1 MKLEQVPGLR
11 HARRSSQTNGTCPS
25 LFINNLRWTS
35 HQRFAWSWSLFRVR
49 AMLVDRV
56 EPTALALLTRGYGRM
71 VGPAQVPGSRYARRS
86 SRTNGTRP
94 AHHPFFCTR
103 DSHLNQ
109 GFSTRDFDFG
119 PLHLNFR
126 SSTPPGEPP
135 LVVRPC
141 ASPSR
146 GSTKSPPPVGGTMN
160 PNGEPI
166 NQSHPGSRQRPA
178 PSRTVCL
185 YSSRVY

>member
-25 LFINNLRWTS
+25 LFINNLQWTS

-86 SRTNGTRP
+86 SRTNGTCP
-94 AHHPFFCTR
+94 SHHLFAPGIPTPTR
-103 DSHLNQ
+103 NFNVGPSHSNL
-109 GFSTRDFDFG
+109 R
-119 PLHLNFR
+119 R
-126 SSTPPGEPP
+126 SAPPGEPP
-135 LVVRPC
+135 LVMRPHT
-141 ASPSR
+141 PR
-146 GSTKSPPPVGGTMN
+146 EGGAKPQEN
-160 PNGEPI
+160 PI
-166 NQSHPGSRQRPA
+166 NQSPLGPTITGFNVA
-178 PSRTVCL
+178 PISAFT
-185 YSSRVY
+185 